1 MIPLL
6 VINVIIVVAGG
17 FLAPLW
23 ASYVHFL
30 HGDLRTAGNA
40 IAIFSV
46 VIGVLTCFMGRFEN
60 DFDRDELFLLV
71 SQAMFVAG
79 YALYFFIAHAWQ
91 LYLLQAWLG
100 LCGSVQSP
108 ALYAL
113 YQRHMPKNKTTTA
126 WGIWNG
132 FYNIALGLGALI
144 SAYLA
149 HGFGFS
155 GVFIAL
161 FFTACLGFIFALFL
175 WRKISLEKTS
185 SPAV

>member
-1 MIPLL
+1 
-6 VINVIIVVAGG
+6 
-17 FLAPLW
+17 
-23 ASYVHFL
+23 
-30 HGDLRTAGNA
+30 
-40 IAIFSV
+40 
-46 VIGVLTCFMGRFEN
+46 MGRFEN

-132 FYNIALGLGALI
+132 FY
-144 SAYLA
+144 
-149 HGFGFS
+149 
-155 GVFIAL
+155 
-161 FFTACLGFIFALFL
+161 
-175 WRKISLEKTS
+175 
-185 SPAV
+185 

>member
-1 MIPLL
+1 
-6 VINVIIVVAGG
+6 
-17 FLAPLW
+17 
-23 ASYVHFL
+23 
-30 HGDLRTAGNA
+30 
-40 IAIFSV
+40 
-46 VIGVLTCFMGRFEN
+46 
-60 DFDRDELFLLV
+60 
-71 SQAMFVAG
+71 
-79 YALYFFIAHAWQ
+79 
-91 LYLLQAWLG
+91 
-100 LCGSVQSP
+100 
-108 ALYAL
+108 
-113 YQRHMPKNKTTTA
+113 PKNKTTTA